1 MTVIGVLGLQGAV
14 GEHLKQL
21 QSCGVDAVVVKKAE
35 QLQDIDGLIIPGGES
50 TAIRNLMDRYGFVEP
65 LKSFE
70 QPIFGT
76 CAGMVLL
83 ANELSGTEESH
94 LQRINIRV
102 KRNASGRQK
111 DSFEAALEVKGLEE
125 PYHAVF
131 IRAPYVEE
139 TGDGVEVLATYDGQV
154 VAAKEG
160 NILVSAFH
168 PELTDDHRFLQL
180 FIDMVNSSKLT
191 VV

>member
-14 GEHLKQL
+14 GEHLMHL
-21 QSCGVDAVVVKKAE
+21 QACGVDAVVVKKAE
-35 QLQDIDGLIIPGGES
+35 ELQTIDGLIIPGGES
-50 TAIRNLMDRYGFVEP
+50 TAIRNLMDRYGFIEP

-83 ANELSGTEESH
+83 ANELSGADEAH
-94 LQRINIRV
+94 LQRIDIRV

-125 PYHAVF
+125 PYNAVF

-160 NILVSAFH
+160 NVLVSAFH
-168 PELTDDHRFLQL
+168 PELTEDHRFLQL
-180 FIDMVNSSKLT
+180 FIDMVESSKLT